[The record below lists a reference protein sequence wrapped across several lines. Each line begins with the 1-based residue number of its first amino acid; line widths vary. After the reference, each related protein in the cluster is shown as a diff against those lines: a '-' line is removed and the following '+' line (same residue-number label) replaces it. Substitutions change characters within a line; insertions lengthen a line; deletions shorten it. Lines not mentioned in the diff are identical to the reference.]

1 MNAEIIAVGSELLLG
16 QICNTNGQFLS
27 RRLAEMGINVFYHT
41 VAGDNPER
49 LRPVI
54 SRAAE
59 RSDTIILTGG
69 LGPTKDDLTKNVIA
83 ELIGMKLTLDTVAL
97 GRIKEYYNKT
107 GKTMTPNNE
116 KQALVFEKCTVFPND
131 HGMAPGMAAETDG
144 KLYLLL
150 PGPPRELN
158 PMFDRYA
165 APFLYKKLEKSESIE
180 SKVLR
185 FFGIG
190 ESSLETEIEDL
201 IDSQSNPTIAPLA
214 ADGEVTLRLT
224 AKHASPDEARRLIGL
239 LKADI
244 LKRVGAHYYGE
255 DETSLAQVAFLLLQE
270 KKLTV
275 SAAESLT
282 GGLFTGALTDYPG
295 ASKVVS
301 GSIVAYNNA
310 LKEQLLDVPAGV
322 LKSDGAVSEACAA
335 SMAENV
341 RLKMGSDIGISFTG
355 NAGPSGSEGKPAGLA
370 YVGIARSGRPALVH
384 ELKLAGTREMV
395 RSRTVKHGLFEL
407 IQELKKL

>member
-16 QICNTNGQFLS
+16 QICNTNAQFLS

-41 VAGDNPER
+41 VAGDNAER
-49 LRPVI
+49 LRAVI

-69 LGPTKDDLTKNVIA
+69 LGPTKDDLTKDVVAEVI
-83 ELIGMKLTLDTVAL
+83 GQRLTLDSEAM
-97 GRIKEYYNKT
+97 GRIKEYYRKT

-116 KQALVFEKCTVFPND
+116 KQALVFEKGTVFPND
-131 HGMAPGMAAETDG
+131 NGMAPGMAAETGG
-144 KLYLLL
+144 KLFLLL
-150 PGPPRELN
+150 PGPPRELT

-165 APFLYKKLEKSESIE
+165 APFLHSKLDGTEKIE
-180 SKVLR
+180 STVLR

-201 IDSQSNPTIAPLA
+201 IDAQSNPTIAPLA
-214 ADGEVTLRLT
+214 AEGEVTLRLT
-224 AKHASPDEARRLIGL
+224 AKHASLDEARKMNGS
-239 LKADI
+239 LKEDI
-244 LKRVGAHYYGE
+244 LGRVGDYYYG
-255 DETSLAQVAFLLLQE
+255 DDRASLAQVAFSLLLE
-270 KKLTV
+270 KNMTV

-282 GGLFTGALTDYPG
+282 GGMFTGALTDYPG
-295 ASKVVS
+295 ASKAVA
-301 GSIVAYNNA
+301 GGIVAYNNK
-310 LKEQLLDVPAGV
+310 LKEKLLDVPFGV
-322 LKSDGAVSEACAA
+322 LETDGAVSESCAA

-341 RLKMGSDIGISFTG
+341 RLILGSDIGVSFTG
-355 NAGPSGSEGKPAGLA
+355 NAGPSGSEGKPAGLV
-370 YVGIARSGRPALVH
+370 YVGVACNGRPAVVH
-384 ELKLAGTREMV
+384 KLNLAGTRDMI